1 MAVTPNGSADFRK
14 KAPFA
19 WHKLWGLVH
28 PNLLDE
34 DFYEYYFA
42 DTPYFLASNPY
53 PMWEIENWG
62 KFGQN
67 ERYIADP
74 LSGDEL
80 LVIVKK
86 RGG

>member
-19 WHKLWGLVH
+19 WHNLWGLVH
-28 PNLLDE
+28 PNLLDR
-34 DFYEYYFA
+34 DFYESYFA
-42 DTPYFLASNPY
+42 DAPYFLASNPY
-53 PMWEIENWG
+53 PMLEIENWG
-62 KFGQN
+62 IGRH
-67 ERYIADP
+67 ERHIADP

-86 RGG
+86 GGER